1 MGAKPLILVQSERRQ
16 AMKQTDKR
24 FWVVWIIAELLLLAS
39 CIDFAVR
46 CQSFGMIYVFAIP
59 QPLMIAVALFKTAH
73 PNAALVNLIIIS
85 LYMVYSIYL
94 RLTHEDTDGWGWF
107 AFAVVLP
114 IAQLILLLLYWG
126 TEKLTDVIRR
136 KEQS

>member
-1 MGAKPLILVQSERRQ
+1 
-16 AMKQTDKR
+16 MKLTDKR
-24 FWVVWIIAELLLLAS
+24 FWIAWAIAELILLAS

-46 CQSFGMIYVFAIP
+46 CQSLGMIYVFAIT

-73 PNAALVNLIIIS
+73 PNAALVNLIIIN
-85 LYMVYSIYL
+85 LYTVYSIYL

-114 IAQLILLLLYWG
+114 TAQLILLLLYWG
-126 TEKLTDVIRR
+126 LEKLAGIT
-136 KEQS
+136 KHNK